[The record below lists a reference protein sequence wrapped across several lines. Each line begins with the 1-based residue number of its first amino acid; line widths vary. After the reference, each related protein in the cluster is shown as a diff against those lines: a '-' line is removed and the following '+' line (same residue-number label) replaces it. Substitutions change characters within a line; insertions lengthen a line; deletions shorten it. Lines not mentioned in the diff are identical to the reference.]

1 MGTGA
6 LSSLGTRALGAA
18 FAQLQTTGNNIA
30 NANTRGYSRQ
40 EVELSSS
47 SGQYTGA
54 GFFGRGV
61 DITTVT
67 RAHDDFLTQQAALAR
82 SQASADS
89 ARSDQLTQLE
99 KVFGVG
105 ETGLGYSATQF
116 FNAFTDVSTKPQD
129 ETARQVALARANDL
143 ASRFNAAAQQID
155 TLQAGVTQQVQVSVA
170 SVNSL
175 TEQIAALNKRIVD
188 ARGLGQ
194 PPNDLLDKRDT
205 AINDLSQ
212 YVQVS
217 TVPADDG
224 SLSVFLGGGQ
234 SLVVGAQTTKLIAM
248 YDPYDATRAVLGVA
262 GQNGSR
268 QLDASLLSSGS
279 IAGLL
284 RFQNSDL
291 TDARNQLGQLALGIG
306 QQVNEQQSLGLDLL
320 GQPGAAIFRFGDVS
334 GAPVITGRSLATNSG
349 SGSVSLTLQSPSA
362 LAAIQI
368 SSVQASD
375 YELTADGTGS
385 YQLQRLSGG
394 VPDPTF
400 SARTVSNGDIV
411 DGFQINVSG
420 TPAAGDRFLL
430 QPAGSA
436 ARDLRLDM
444 VNPKLIAAASPLSVT
459 TGSSNQGTGSALA
472 LTVGSVDSGNHP
484 NLPAT
489 LRFQVTAT
497 PGQYTYTWTDAS
509 GTSTPAAWQP
519 GQAIDYPGTT
529 ASNGFKINIT
539 GVPVAANPLAS
550 PAVVGDSFTVGR
562 NNYPLSDNR
571 NANGLL
577 SLRDASLVGAVWNG
591 GTLQPGASV
600 TDAYANVIANVGVR
614 VQSAKASADLSS
626 SVADQANKDLA
637 AKSGVNLDEE
647 AARLI
652 QYQQSYQAAAKML
665 QVAQSIFDSL
675 LQLAR

>member
-40 EVELSSS
+40 EVELASSA
-47 SGQYTGA
+47 GQYTGA

-99 KVFGVG
+99 KIFGVG
-105 ETGLGYSATQF
+105 EAGLGYSATQF

-129 ETARQVALARANDL
+129 ETARQVVLARANDL

-155 TLQAGVTQQVQVSVA
+155 TLQAGLTQQIQVSVA

-234 SLVVGAQTTKLIAM
+234 SLVVGAQTTKLLAM

-268 QLDASLLSSGS
+268 QLDDSLLSSGS

-306 QQVNEQQSLGLDLL
+306 QQVNEQQALGLDLL
-320 GQPGAAIFRFGDVS
+320 GQPGAAMFRVGDVS
-334 GAPVITGRSLATNSG
+334 GAPVISGRSLATNTG
-349 SGSVSLTLQSPSA
+349 SGSVSLTLQSPSS
-362 LAAIQI
+362 LAAAQI

-375 YELTADGTGS
+375 YELIADGAGGF
-385 YQLQRLSGG
+385 QLQRLSGG
-394 VPDPTF
+394 KPDPAF
-400 SARTVSNGDIV
+400 AARTVANGDIV

-420 TPAAGDRFLL
+420 SPAAGDRFLL

-444 VNPKLIAAASPLSVT
+444 VNPKSIAAASPLSVT
-459 TGSSNQGTGSALA
+459 SGSSNKGTGSVLS
-472 LTVGSVDSGNHP
+472 LTAASVSSGSHP

-519 GQAIDYPGTT
+519 GQPIDYPGTT

-539 GVPVAANPLAS
+539 GVPVAADPLAL
-550 PAVVGDSFTVGR
+550 PAVVGDSFVVGR
-562 NNYPLSDNR
+562 NTYPLSDNR

-591 GTLQPGASV
+591 GSLQPGASV

-614 VQSAKASADLSS
+614 VQSAKAAADLSA

-637 AKSGVNLDEE
+637 SKSGVNLDEE

>member
-40 EVELSSS
+40 EVELASSN
-47 SGQYTGA
+47 GQYTGA

-99 KVFGVG
+99 KIFGVG
-105 ETGLGYSATQF
+105 EAGLGYSATQF

-129 ETARQVALARANDL
+129 ETARQVVLARANDL

-155 TLQAGVTQQVQVSVA
+155 TLQAGVTQQIQVSVA

-234 SLVVGAQTTKLIAM
+234 SLVVGAQTTKLLAM

-268 QLDASLLSSGS
+268 QLDDSLLSSGS

-306 QQVNEQQSLGLDLL
+306 QQVNEQQALGLDLL
-320 GQPGAAIFRFGDVS
+320 GQPGAAMFRVGDVS
-334 GAPVITGRSLATNSG
+334 GAPVISGRSLATNTG
-349 SGSVSLTLQSPSA
+349 SGSVSLTLQSPSS
-362 LAAIQI
+362 LAAAQI

-375 YELTADGTGS
+375 YELTADGAGGF
-385 YQLQRLSGG
+385 QLQRLSGG
-394 VPDPTF
+394 KPDPAF
-400 SARTVSNGDIV
+400 AARTVANGDIV
-411 DGFQINVSG
+411 DGFQINISG

-459 TGSSNQGTGSALA
+459 AGSSNKGTGSVLSLA
-472 LTVGSVDSGNHP
+472 AASVSSGSHP

-519 GQAIDYPGTT
+519 GQPIDYPGTT
-529 ASNGFKINIT
+529 ASNGFQVTIT
-539 GVPVAANPLAS
+539 GVPVAADPSAS

-562 NNYPLSDNR
+562 NTYPLSDNR

-614 VQSAKASADLSS
+614 VQSAKAAADLSS

-637 AKSGVNLDEE
+637 SKSGVNLDEE

>member
-6 LSSLGTRALGAA
+6 LSSLGTRALSAA

-30 NANTRGYSRQ
+30 NVNTRGYSRQ
-40 EVELSSS
+40 EVELSASN
-47 SGQYTGA
+47 GQFTGA

-61 DITTVT
+61 DVTTVT

-89 ARSDQLTQLE
+89 TRSDQLTQLE
-99 KVFGVG
+99 KIFGVG
-105 ETGLGYSATQF
+105 EAGLGHTATQF
-116 FNAFTDVSTKPQD
+116 FNAFTDVSSKPQD
-129 ETARQVALARANDL
+129 QTARQVVLSRANDL
-143 ASRFNAAAQQID
+143 ASRFNAAARQID
-155 TLQAGVTQQVQVSVA
+155 TLQAGVTQQIRVSVS

-175 TEQIAALNKRIVD
+175 TEQIAALNQRIVD

-217 TVPADDG
+217 TVPAEDG

-234 SLVVGAQTTKLIAM
+234 SLVVGAKTTKLAAM
-248 YDPYDATRAVLGVA
+248 TDPYDATRAVIGVI
-262 GQNGSR
+262 GQNGTR
-268 QLDASLLSSGS
+268 QLPDSLLTSGS
-279 IAGLL
+279 IYGLL

-334 GAPVITGRSLATNSG
+334 GAPVVAGRSLANNTG
-349 SGSVSLTLQSPSA
+349 SGSISLTLQSPSA
-362 LAAIQI
+362 LSAAQV
-368 SSVQASD
+368 SSVHASD
-375 YELTADGTGS
+375 YELVADGVGGF
-385 YQLQRLSGG
+385 QLYRLNGG
-394 VPDPTF
+394 VPDPAF
-400 SARTVSNGDIV
+400 APRAVANGDIV
-411 DGFQINVSG
+411 DGFQINISG
-420 TPAAGDRFLL
+420 TAATGDRFLL

-436 ARDLRLDM
+436 ARDLRLDLT
-444 VNPKLIAAASPLSVT
+444 NPKLLAAASPLSVT
-459 TGSSNQGTGSALA
+459 TGSSNKGTGSVLTLA
-472 LTVGSVDSGNHP
+472 VDSVSAGSHP
-484 NLPAT
+484 DLPAT

-509 GTSTPAAWQP
+509 GTSTPATWQP
-519 GQAIDYPGTT
+519 GQPVDYPGST
-529 ASNGFKINIT
+529 ASNGFQLTIT
-539 GVPVAANPLAS
+539 GVPVAADPSAS

-562 NNYPLSDNR
+562 NTYPMSDNR

-577 SLRDASLVGAVWNG
+577 ALRDAALVGAVWSG
-591 GTLQPGASV
+591 GSLEPGASV

-614 VQSAKASADLSS
+614 VQSAKAASDLST
-626 SVADQANKDLA
+626 SVFDQATKDLA
-637 AKSGVNLDEE
+637 SKSGVNLDEE

-675 LQLAR
+675 LQLSR

>member
-47 SGQYTGA
+47 NGQYTGA

-89 ARSDQLTQLE
+89 ARSDQLAQLE

-105 ETGLGYSATQF
+105 EAGLGYSATQF

-129 ETARQVALARANDL
+129 ETARQVVLARANDL

-170 SVNSL
+170 AVNSL

-234 SLVVGAQTTKLIAM
+234 SLVVGAQTTKLLAM

-268 QLDASLLSSGS
+268 QLDDSLLSSGS

-306 QQVNEQQSLGLDLL
+306 QQVNDQQALGLDLL
-320 GQPGAAIFRFGDVS
+320 GQPGAAMFRFGDVS

-362 LAAIQI
+362 LAAAQI
-368 SSVQASD
+368 SGVQASD
-375 YELTADGTGS
+375 YELTADGAGG

-394 VPDPTF
+394 VPDLAF
-400 SARTVSNGDIV
+400 AARTVANGDIV

-420 TPAAGDRFLL
+420 TAAAGDRFLL

-436 ARDLRLDM
+436 ARDFRLDM

-459 TGSSNQGTGSALA
+459 AGSSNRGTGSVLA
-472 LTVGSVDSGNHP
+472 LTAGSVSAGSHP
-484 NLPAT
+484 DLPAT

-519 GQAIDYPGTT
+519 GQPIDYPGTT
-529 ASNGFKINIT
+529 ASNGFKMTIT
-539 GVPVAANPLAS
+539 GVPVAADPLAS
-550 PAVVGDSFTVGR
+550 PAVIGDSFTVGR
-562 NNYPLSDNR
+562 NTYPLSDNR

-626 SVADQANKDLA
+626 SVAEQANKDLA

>member
-40 EVELSSS
+40 EVELASSA
-47 SGQYTGA
+47 GQYTGA

-99 KVFGVG
+99 KIFGVG
-105 ETGLGYSATQF
+105 EAGLGYSATQF

-129 ETARQVALARANDL
+129 ETARQVVLARANDL

-155 TLQAGVTQQVQVSVA
+155 TLQAGVTQQIQVSVA

-234 SLVVGAQTTKLIAM
+234 SLVVGAQTTKLVAM
-248 YDPYDATRAVLGVA
+248 YDPYDATRSVLGVA
-262 GQNGSR
+262 GQNGIR
-268 QLDASLLSSGS
+268 QLDDSLLSSGS
-279 IAGLL
+279 ISGLL

-349 SGSVSLTLQSPSA
+349 SGSVSLTLQPPSS
-362 LAAIQI
+362 LAAAQI

-394 VPDPTF
+394 VPDPAF
-400 SARTVSNGDIV
+400 SPRTVSNGDIV

-459 TGSSNQGTGSALA
+459 TGSGNKGTGSALA

-519 GQAIDYPGTT
+519 GQPIDYPGTT

-539 GVPVAANPLAS
+539 GVPVAADPLAS

-562 NNYPLSDNR
+562 NTYPLSDNR

-577 SLRDASLVGAVWNG
+577 SLRDASLVGAVWSG

-614 VQSAKASADLSS
+614 VQSAKAAADLSS

-637 AKSGVNLDEE
+637 GKSGVNLDEE

>member
-6 LSSLGTRALGAA
+6 LTSLGTRALGAA

-30 NANTRGYSRQ
+30 NVNTRGYSRQ
-40 EVELSSS
+40 EVELAASN
-47 SGQYTGA
+47 GQFTGA

-61 DITTVT
+61 DVTTVT

-82 SQASADS
+82 SQAAGDS

-99 KVFGVG
+99 KVFGIG
-105 ETGLGYSATQF
+105 KAGLGHSATQF

-129 ETARQVALARANDL
+129 ETARQVVLARAGDL

-155 TLQAGVTQQVQVSVA
+155 TLQAGVTQQIQVSVA

-175 TEQIAALNKRIVD
+175 TDQIAALNKRIVD

-212 YVQVS
+212 YLQVS
-217 TVPADDG
+217 TVPAEDG

-234 SLVVGAQTTKLIAM
+234 SLVVGAQTTKVVPM
-248 YDPYDATRAVLGVA
+248 TDPYDATRAVIGVA
-262 GQNGSR
+262 GQNGNR
-268 QLDASLLSSGS
+268 QLPDSLLSSGS
-279 IAGLL
+279 ISGLL

-306 QQVNEQQSLGLDLL
+306 QQVNEQQSQGLDLL

-334 GAPVITGRSLATNSG
+334 GAPVVAGRSLASNTG
-349 SGSVSLTLQSPSA
+349 SGSISLTLQSPSA
-362 LAAIQI
+362 LAAAKV

-375 YELTADGTGS
+375 YEVQADGVGGF
-385 YQLQRLSGG
+385 QLYRLSGG
-394 VPDPTF
+394 VPDP
-400 SARTVSNGDIV
+400 SYAPRAVANGDVV
-411 DGFQINVSG
+411 DGFQINISG
-420 TPAAGDRFLL
+420 TAAAGDRFLL
-430 QPAGSA
+430 QAAGSA
-436 ARDLRLDM
+436 ARELRIDM
-444 VNPKLIAAASPLSVT
+444 SSPQLIAAASPLSVT
-459 TGSSNQGTGSALA
+459 ADSSNRGTGSVLTLA
-472 LTVGSVDSGNHP
+472 ADSVGSGSHP

-509 GTSTPAAWQP
+509 GTSPPATWQP
-519 GQAIDYPGTT
+519 SQPIDYPGTT
-529 ASNGFKINIT
+529 ASNGFKLNIT
-539 GVPVAANPLAS
+539 GVPVAADPSAT

-577 SLRDASLVGAVWNG
+577 SLRDATLVGAVWNG

-614 VQSAKASADLSS
+614 VQSAKAASDLSS
-626 SVADQANKDLA
+626 SVSDQANKDLA
-637 AKSGVNLDEE
+637 SKSGVNLDEE

>member
-47 SGQYTGA
+47 GGQYTGA

-105 ETGLGYSATQF
+105 EAGLGYSATQF

-129 ETARQVALARANDL
+129 VTARQVVLARAGDL

-155 TLQAGVTQQVQVSVA
+155 KLQAGVTQQIQVSVA

-217 TVPADDG
+217 TVPAEDG

-234 SLVVGAQTTKLIAM
+234 SLVVGAQTTKLLAM

-268 QLDASLLSSGS
+268 QLDDSLLSSGS
-279 IAGLL
+279 ISGLL

-306 QQVNEQQSLGLDLL
+306 QQVNEQQALGLDLL

-349 SGSVSLTLQSPSA
+349 SGSVSLTLQSPSV
-362 LAAIQI
+362 LAAAQI
-368 SSVQASD
+368 SGVQASD
-375 YELTADGTGS
+375 YELTADGAGGF
-385 YQLQRLSGG
+385 QLQRLSGG
-394 VPDPTF
+394 VPDPAF
-400 SARTVSNGDIV
+400 AARTVANGDVV
-411 DGFQINVSG
+411 DGFQINISG
-420 TPAAGDRFLL
+420 TAAAGDRFLL
-430 QPAGSA
+430 QPAGDA
-436 ARDLRLDM
+436 ARDFRIDM

-459 TGSSNQGTGSALA
+459 AGSSNQGTGSVLSLA
-472 LTVGSVDSGNHP
+472 AASAGAGSHP

-519 GQAIDYPGTT
+519 GQPIDYPGTT
-529 ASNGFKINIT
+529 ASNGFKMTVT
-539 GVPVAANPLAS
+539 GVPVAADPLAS
-550 PAVVGDSFTVGR
+550 PAVIGDSFTVGR
-562 NNYPLSDNR
+562 NTYPLSDNR

-591 GTLQPGASV
+591 GSLQPGASV

-614 VQSAKASADLSS
+614 VQSARASADLSS
-626 SVADQANKDLA
+626 SVAEQANKDLA
-637 AKSGVNLDEE
+637 SKSGVNLDEE

>member
-30 NANTRGYSRQ
+30 NVNTRGYSRQ

-47 SGQYTGA
+47 NGQFTGA

-61 DITTVT
+61 DVTTVT
-67 RAHDDFLTQQAALAR
+67 RAHDEFLTREAALAR

-89 ARSDQLTQLE
+89 TRSNQLTQLE

-105 ETGLGYSATQF
+105 EAGLGYSATQF

-129 ETARQVALARANDL
+129 QTARQVVLARAGDL
-143 ASRFNAAAQQID
+143 ASRFNNAAQQID
-155 TLQAGVTQQVQVSVA
+155 TMQAGVTQQLQVYVS
-170 SVNSL
+170 SVNNLS
-175 TEQIAALNKRIVD
+175 EQIAALNQRIVD

-205 AINDLSQ
+205 AINDLSE
-212 YVQVS
+212 YIQVS
-217 TVPADDG
+217 TVAADDG
-224 SLSVFLGGGQ
+224 SMSVFLGGGQ
-234 SLVVGAQTTKLIAM
+234 SLVVGAGTTKLVPM
-248 YDPYDATRAVLGVA
+248 TDPFNATRVVIGVA
-262 GQNGSR
+262 GQNGNR
-268 QLDASLLSSGS
+268 QLPDSLLSSGS
-279 IAGLL
+279 ISGLL
-284 RFQNSDL
+284 RFQNGDL

-306 QQVNEQQSLGLDLL
+306 LQVNEQQSLGLDLL
-320 GQPGAAIFRFGDVS
+320 AQAGAAIFRFGDVS
-334 GAPVITGRSLATNSG
+334 GPPVIAGRSSAANTGTG
-349 SGSVSLTLQSPSA
+349 SISLTLQAPSA
-362 LAAIQI
+362 LAAAQI
-368 SSVQASD
+368 SSVQATD
-375 YELTADGTGS
+375 YEVQADGAGGF
-385 YQLQRLSGG
+385 QLYRLSGG
-394 VPDPTF
+394 VPDP
-400 SARTVSNGDIV
+400 AYAPRAVADGDIV
-411 DGFQINVSG
+411 DGFQINISG
-420 TPAAGDRFLL
+420 TSAAGDRFLL

-444 VNPKLIAAASPLSVT
+444 VSPKLIAAASPLSVT
-459 TGSSNQGTGSALA
+459 ADISNRGTGSVLTLA
-472 LTVGSVDSGNHP
+472 AGSVGSGSNP

-519 GQAIDYPGTT
+519 GQPIDYLGTT
-529 ASNGFKINIT
+529 SSNGFKLAMA
-539 GVPVAANPLAS
+539 GVPVGADPLAS
-550 PAVVGDSFTVGR
+550 PAVVGDSFIVGR
-562 NNYPLSDNR
+562 NTYPQSDNR

-577 SLRDASLVGAVWNG
+577 ALRDVALVGAVWSG
-591 GTLQPGASV
+591 GSLQPGASV

-614 VQSAKASADLSS
+614 VQSAKAASDLST
-626 SVADQANKDLA
+626 SVFDQASKDLA
-637 AKSGVNLDEE
+637 SKSGVNLDEE

-675 LQLAR
+675 LQVSR

>member
-47 SGQYTGA
+47 NGQYTGA

-61 DITTVT
+61 DISTVT
-67 RAHDDFLTQQAALAR
+67 RAHDDFLTQQAALTR

-89 ARSDQLTQLE
+89 ARSDQLNQLE
-99 KVFGVG
+99 AVFGVG
-105 ETGLGYSATQF
+105 EAGLGHAATQF

-129 ETARQVALARANDL
+129 ETARQVALARAGDL
-143 ASRFNAAAQQID
+143 ASRYNAAARQID
-155 TLQAGVTQQVQVSVA
+155 TLQAGVTQQIQVSVT

-175 TEQIAALNKRIVD
+175 TQQIAALNKSIVD

-234 SLVVGAQTTKLIAM
+234 ALVVGAQTTKLLAM
-248 YDPYDATRAVLGVA
+248 YDPYDATRAVIGVA
-262 GQNGSR
+262 GQDGSR
-268 QLDASLLSSGS
+268 QIPDSLLSSGS
-279 IAGLL
+279 ISGLL

-291 TDARNQLGQLALGIG
+291 TDARNQLGQLALSIG
-306 QQVNEQQSLGLDLL
+306 QQVNEQQALGLDLL

-334 GAPVITGRSLATNSG
+334 GAPVIAGRSLATNAG
-349 SGSVSLTLQSPSA
+349 SGSVSLTLQSPSS
-362 LAAIQI
+362 LAAAQI

-375 YELTADGTGS
+375 YELIADGAGGF
-385 YQLQRLSGG
+385 QLQRLRGG
-394 VPDPTF
+394 VPDPAF
-400 SARTVSNGDIV
+400 AARTVANGDIV
-411 DGFQINVSG
+411 DGFQINISG
-420 TPAAGDRFLL
+420 TASAGDRFLL

-436 ARDLRLDM
+436 AREFRLDM

-459 TGSSNQGTGSALA
+459 SDSSNRGTGSVLSLA
-472 LTVGSVDSGNHP
+472 ADSVGSGTHP

-497 PGQYTYTWTDAS
+497 PGQYTYTWTDTS

-519 GQAIDYPGTT
+519 GQPIDYPGTT
-529 ASNGFKINIT
+529 ASNGFKLNIT
-539 GVPVAANPLAS
+539 GVPVAADSLAS
-550 PAVVGDSFTVGR
+550 PAVIGDSFTVGR
-562 NNYPLSDNR
+562 NTYPLSDNR
-571 NANGLL
+571 NANGFLA
-577 SLRDASLVGAVWNG
+577 LRDATLVGAVWSG

-600 TDAYANVIANVGVR
+600 TDAYANVIADVGVR
-614 VQSAKASADLSS
+614 VQSARASADLSTA
-626 SVADQANKDLA
+626 VAEQANKDVA
-637 AKSGVNLDEE
+637 SKSGVNLDEE

-675 LQLAR
+675 LQLSR

>member
-6 LSSLGTRALGAA
+6 LSSLGTRALSAA

-30 NANTRGYSRQ
+30 NANTVGYSRQ
-40 EVELSSS
+40 EVELAASN
-47 SGQYTGA
+47 GQYTGA

-67 RAHDDFLTQQAALAR
+67 RAHDEFLTHQAALAR
-82 SQASADS
+82 SQAAGDS
-89 ARSDQLTQLE
+89 ARSDQLVQLE

-105 ETGLGYSATQF
+105 EAGLGYSATQF

-129 ETARQVALARANDL
+129 ETARQVVLARAGDL
-143 ASRFNAAAQQID
+143 ASRFNAAAQQLD
-155 TLQAGVTQQVQVSVA
+155 TLQTGVTQQLQVSVA

-175 TEQIAALNKRIVD
+175 TDQIAALNKRIVD

-205 AINDLSQ
+205 AISDLSQ
-212 YVQVS
+212 YLQVS
-217 TVPADDG
+217 TVAADDG

-234 SLVVGAQTTKLIAM
+234 SLVVGTQTTKLIALS
-248 YDPYDATRAVLGVA
+248 DPYDATRVVIGVK
-262 GQNGSR
+262 GQNGPR
-268 QLDASLLSSGS
+268 QVSESLLTAGS

-334 GAPVITGRSLATNSG
+334 GAPVIAGRSLATNVG
-349 SGSVSLTLQSPSA
+349 SGSISLTLQSPSA
-362 LAAIQI
+362 LAAAQI
-368 SSVQASD
+368 SGVQASD
-375 YELTADGTGS
+375 YEVQADGAGG
-385 YQLQRLSGG
+385 YQLYRLSGG
-394 VPDPTF
+394 VPDQSYAPR
-400 SARTVSNGDIV
+400 AVVNGDIV
-411 DGFQINVSG
+411 DGFQINISG
-420 TPAAGDRFLL
+420 TASAGDRFLL

-436 ARDLRLDM
+436 ARSVRLDITS
-444 VNPKLIAAASPLSVT
+444 PKLIAAASPLSVT
-459 TGSSNQGTGSALA
+459 ADSANKGTGSVLA
-472 LTVGSVDSGNHP
+472 LSAASASAGSHP

-497 PGQYTYTWTDAS
+497 PGQYTYTWTDGS

-519 GQAIDYPGTT
+519 GQPIDYPGTT
-529 ASNGFKINIT
+529 AGNGFKLNVT
-539 GVPVAANPLAS
+539 GVPVAADPLAS
-550 PAVVGDSFTVGR
+550 PAVIGDSFTVGR
-562 NNYPLSDNR
+562 NTYPLSDNR

-577 SLRDASLVGAVWNG
+577 ALRDASLVGAVWSG

-600 TDAYANVIANVGVR
+600 TDAYANVIADVGVR
-614 VQSAKASADLSS
+614 VQSAKAASNLST
-626 SVADQANKDLA
+626 SVSDQANKDLA

-675 LQLAR
+675 LQLSR

>member
-40 EVELSSS
+40 EVELASSN
-47 SGQYTGA
+47 GQYTGA

-99 KVFGVG
+99 KIFGIG
-105 ETGLGYSATQF
+105 EAGLGYSATQF

-129 ETARQVALARANDL
+129 ETARQVVLARANDL

-155 TLQAGVTQQVQVSVA
+155 TLQAGVTQQIQVSVA

-234 SLVVGAQTTKLIAM
+234 SLVVGAQTTKLLAM

-268 QLDASLLSSGS
+268 QLDDALLSSGS

-320 GQPGAAIFRFGDVS
+320 GQPGAAMFRVGNVS
-334 GAPVITGRSLATNSG
+334 GAPVIAGRSLATNSG
-349 SGSVSLTLQSPSA
+349 SGSVSLTLQSPSS
-362 LAAIQI
+362 LAAAQI

-375 YELTADGTGS
+375 YELIADGAGGF
-385 YQLQRLSGG
+385 QLQRLSGG
-394 VPDPTF
+394 APDPAF
-400 SARTVSNGDIV
+400 AARTVANGDIV

-420 TPAAGDRFLL
+420 SPAAGDRFLL

-444 VNPKLIAAASPLSVT
+444 VNPKSIAAASPLSVT
-459 TGSSNQGTGSALA
+459 AGSSNKGTGSVLS
-472 LTVGSVDSGNHP
+472 LTAASVSAGSHP
-484 NLPAT
+484 DLPAT

-519 GQAIDYPGTT
+519 GQPIDYPGTT
-529 ASNGFKINIT
+529 ASNGFKMTIT
-539 GVPVAANPLAS
+539 GVPVAADPLAS

-562 NNYPLSDNR
+562 NTYPLSDNR

-577 SLRDASLVGAVWNG
+577 SLRDASLVGAVWSG
-591 GTLQPGASV
+591 GSLQPGASV

-637 AKSGVNLDEE
+637 SKSGVNLDEE

>member
-1 MGTGA
+1 MGIGA
-6 LSSLGTRALGAA
+6 LSQLGTSALSAA

-30 NANTRGYSRQ
+30 NANTVGYSRQ
-40 EVELSSS
+40 QAELSASN
-47 SGQYTGA
+47 GQYTGA

-61 DITTVT
+61 DVTTVT
-67 RAHDDFLTQQAALAR
+67 RAHDDFLTQQAALTR

-89 ARSDQLTQLE
+89 TRSDQLAQLE
-99 KVFGVG
+99 KVFGLG
-105 ETGLGYSATQF
+105 EAGLGYSATQF
-116 FNAFTDVSTKPQD
+116 FTAFTDVSTKPQD
-129 ETARQVALARANDL
+129 LTARQVALARASDMVTQFND
-143 ASRFNAAAQQID
+143 AAQQID
-155 TLQAGVTQQVQVSVA
+155 TLQAGVTQQLQVSVA
-170 SVNSL
+170 AVNSL
-175 TEQIAALNKRIVD
+175 TDQIAALNKRIVD
-188 ARGLGQ
+188 ARGSGQ

-205 AINDLSQ
+205 AVNNLSQ

-217 TVPADDG
+217 TVPAEDG
-224 SLSVFLGGGQ
+224 SMSVFVGGGQ
-234 SLVVGAQTTKLIAM
+234 ALVVGAQTTKLAAM
-248 YDPYDATRAVLGVA
+248 YDPYDASRVVIGIT
-262 GQNGSR
+262 GQNGNR
-268 QLDASLLSSGS
+268 QLPDSLLTSGS

-306 QQVNEQQSLGLDLL
+306 QQVNEQQSLGLDLQ

-334 GAPVITGRSLATNSG
+334 GAPVVAGRSSTANTGTG
-349 SGSVSLTLQSPSA
+349 SISLTLQSPSA
-362 LAAIQI
+362 LTAAQV

-375 YELTADGTGS
+375 YEVVADGAGGF
-385 YQLQRLSGG
+385 QLSRLEGG
-394 VPDPTF
+394 VPDPAYP
-400 SARTVSNGDIV
+400 SRAVNNGDIV
-411 DGFQINVSG
+411 DGFQINISG
-420 TPAAGDRFLL
+420 TAAAGDRFLL

-444 VNPKLIAAASPLSVT
+444 SNPKLIAAASPLSVT
-459 TGSSNQGTGSALA
+459 ANSSNTGTGSVLA
-472 LTVGSVDSGNHP
+472 LTADSATSGSHP

-497 PGQYTYTWTDAS
+497 PGQYTYTWTDTT
-509 GTSTPAAWQP
+509 GTSTPATWQP
-519 GQAIDYPGTT
+519 GQPIVYPGTT
-529 ASNGFKINIT
+529 ASNGFKITVT
-539 GVPVAANPLAS
+539 GVPVAANPSAT
-550 PAVVGDSFTVGR
+550 PAVTGDSFTIGR
-562 NNYPLSDNR
+562 NTNPASDNR

-591 GTLQPGASV
+591 STLQPGANV

-614 VQSAKASADLSS
+614 VQSAKAASDLSTAVS
-626 SVADQANKDLA
+626 DQAAKDLA

-675 LQLAR
+675 LQLAH